1 MVSIPRPAV
10 RAATVRDADQVA
22 DIHVRSWQ
30 AAHAGLFPK
39 TYLDNLWAAVPS
51 HCWRATL
58 GDSEWPKSGVLVVA
72 PEKEVLGFAG
82 FGPSRDDGE
91 DQALVGEIR
100 DIYLVPEAWGQ
111 GIGRRLMSNALA
123 RLASAGYA
131 QVTLWVLA
139 SNTRARGFYARGGWA
154 EDGTRNCDMGDD
166 TPVEEVRYR
175 KQIA

>member
-1 MVSIPRPAV
+1 MVAIPRPAV

-30 AAHAGLFPK
+30 AAHADLFPQ
-39 TYLDNLWAAVPS
+39 TCLDSLYAARPTQ
-51 HCWRATL
+51 CWRATL
-58 GDSEWPKSGVLVVA
+58 GGTDWPKAGVLVIS

-100 DIYLVPEAWGQ
+100 DIYLIPEAWGK
-111 GIGRRLMSNALA
+111 GIGRRLMSTALA
-123 RLASAGYA
+123 RLASAGYS
-131 QVTLWVLA
+131 QVTLWVVA
-139 SNTRARGFYARGGWA
+139 SNARARSFYTHGGWI
-154 EDGTRNCDMGDD
+154 EDGARKCEVGQGF
-166 TPVEEVRYR
+166 PIEEVRYR